1 MDRYYEIAL
10 GAVLALEVV
19 TVTYYLR
26 IMHPKA
32 SWKTLFTKLACS
44 AFFVITAELASLLT
58 ANTTSYAATM
68 LAGFAASFLGDF
80 LLHMKPKL
88 GHDLVNLGLG
98 GVSFAAGHILFITAY
113 IRASKFYFPDR
124 PFLVRQEIIAL
135 AAALLVI
142 LFIFWLAKLRMGW
155 KLIPVMVYAAALV
168 LMSVK
173 ATSLGYRFM
182 VEGFDGGVKAFI
194 YLTAGSSLFT
204 LSDIVLAMSF
214 FGAGHIY
221 LKKCLNISMYY
232 AGQIFLAL
240 SLLTV
245 K

>member
-19 TVTYYLR
+19 TVVYYLQ
-26 IMHPKA
+26 IMYPKT

-58 ANTTSYAATM
+58 ANTTLYAATM
-68 LAGFAASFLGDF
+68 LIGFVASFLGDF
-80 LLHMKPKL
+80 FLHMKPKL
-88 GHDLVNLGLG
+88 GHELVNLSFGGL
-98 GVSFAAGHILFITAY
+98 SFIAGHVLFIMAY
-113 IRASKFYFPDR
+113 IRANKYYFPDR
-124 PFLVRQEIIAL
+124 PFLVKQEIIAL
-135 AAALLVI
+135 VAALLVI
-142 LFIFWLAKLRMGW
+142 LVIFYITKLRMGW
-155 KLIPVMVYAAALV
+155 KIIPVMAYAAALV

-182 VEGFDGGVKAFI
+182 LEGVDGGVKAFI

-214 FGAGHIY
+214 FGAGHVY

-232 AGQIFLAL
+232 AGQTFLAL
-240 SLLTV
+240 SLLFV